1 MMVLT
6 GFGRP
11 ALVPGPM
18 VLPLGARREG
28 WTLGQG
34 RLSQAP
40 VSEAARRALQRRIT
54 AIASAVDNETQNVTN
69 ELELAMGAES
79 YKEIPIIGL
88 LMSQEEV
95 LGQVAS
101 DATALGRLVDEVMGA
116 SSAYASPDQVREF
129 SEAIF
134 SLDEIREI
142 ANREGGRFPGPAVA
156 APAAE
161 HQELHLG
168 AIRTMKE
175 TLQRAI
181 VEAEA
186 GAVPVREPA
195 GAFPWL
201 AVGVGGAVLVAV
213 AALLGSGG

>member
-11 ALVPGPM
+11 ALRPGPIF
-18 VLPLGARREG
+18 LPTGGDRTDWR
-28 WTLGQG
+28 LGQG
-34 RLSQAP
+34 RLSQAQ
-40 VSEAARRALQRRIT
+40 VSDAAKRAIGRRI
-54 AIASAVDNETQNVTN
+54 SAVVSAIENEYQVVVN
-69 ELELAMGAES
+69 ELELAMGTEA
-79 YKEIPIIGL
+79 YREISIIGL
-88 LMSQEEV
+88 LMSREEV
-95 LGQVAS
+95 LGQVSA
-101 DATALGRLVDEVMGA
+101 DATALGRLVDEVETAAGG
-116 SSAYASPDQVREF
+116 YASVDQVRNLAEIV
-129 SEAIF
+129 SG
-134 SLDEIREI
+134 LDEVRQI
-142 ANREGGRFPGPAVA
+142 ATREGGRFPGPAVA

-175 TLQRAI
+175 TLQKAI

-186 GAVPVREPA
+186 GAVPVTEP

-201 AVGVGGAVLVAV
+201 AVGVGGAALVVV